1 MRKTAIIAASAALAI
16 LATPFVA
23 NAAEIQRTEFG
34 TLTCNIEGGIG
45 LIVGSSKGMTCS
57 FAPADGRQP
66 QEFVGRVNK
75 IGIDVG
81 VTGATVVK
89 WLVLAPTG
97 STMPASALAGTY
109 AGVSAEASAAIGV
122 GANVLVGGSSDSFA
136 LQPLSVQGQTG
147 VNVAAGIT
155 QFKLEAI

>member
-1 MRKTAIIAASAALAI
+1 MRKTAIAASAALAL
-16 LATPFVA
+16 LAMPFVA
-23 NAAEIQRTEFG
+23 DAAQTQRTEFG
-34 TLTCNIEGGIG
+34 TLTCNVEGGVG

-66 QEFVGRVNK
+66 QQFVGRVNK
-75 IGIDVG
+75 FGLDVG
-81 VTGATVVK
+81 VTGATVLK

>member
-1 MRKTAIIAASAALAI
+1 MRKTAIAASAALAI
-16 LATPFVA
+16 LTIPF
-23 NAAEIQRTEFG
+23 AADAAQTQRTEFG
-34 TLTCNIEGGIG
+34 TLTCNIEGGVG

-57 FAPADGRQP
+57 FAPADGRPAQ
-66 QEFVGRVNK
+66 QFVGRVNK
-75 IGIDVG
+75 IGLDVG
-81 VTGATVVK
+81 ITGATVVK

-147 VNVAAGIT
+147 INVAAGIT

>member
-1 MRKTAIIAASAALAI
+1 M
-16 LATPFVA
+16 
-23 NAAEIQRTEFG
+23 
-34 TLTCNIEGGIG
+34 
-45 LIVGSSKGMTCS
+45 
-57 FAPADGRQP
+57 
-66 QEFVGRVNK
+66 
-75 IGIDVG
+75 
-81 VTGATVVK
+81 
-89 WLVLAPTG
+89 LAPTG

>member
-1 MRKTAIIAASAALAI
+1 MRKTAIAASAALAI
-16 LATPFVA
+16 LAMPFVA
-23 NAAEIQRTEFG
+23 DAAQTQRAEFG
-34 TLTCNIEGGIG
+34 TLTCNVEGGVG

-66 QEFVGRVNK
+66 QQFVGRVNK
-75 IGIDVG
+75 LGLDVG